1 MVCPTLFC
9 IIQVMETIITSRG
22 RIVIP
27 SEIRRQLGIT
37 GGTRIR
43 IDVDEQAKKI
53 ILTPVT
59 REFVHSL
66 RGKYRG
72 RGLMKALISEK
83 TQEGER

>member
-1 MVCPTLFC
+1 
-9 IIQVMETIITSRG
+9 METVVTSNG

-27 SEIRRQLGIT
+27 SRIRRQLGIKD
-37 GGTRIR
+37 GTHILM
-43 IDVDEQAKKI
+43 DVDEQAKKV

-72 RGLMKALISEK
+72 RGLMRALISEK